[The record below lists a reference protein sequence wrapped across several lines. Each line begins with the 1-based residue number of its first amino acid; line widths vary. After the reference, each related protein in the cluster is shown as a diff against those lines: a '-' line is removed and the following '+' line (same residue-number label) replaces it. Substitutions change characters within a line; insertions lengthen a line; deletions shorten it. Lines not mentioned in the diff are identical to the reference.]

1 MKKKNIG
8 FILFGVAGGEL
19 ISILALLFIFPEIY
33 ERIGIPLTPIMDMI
47 LLIIS
52 LITFFILIIVG
63 VIFLIKFRNQE

>member
-19 ISILALLFIFPEIY
+19 ISILALLFIFPAIY
-33 ERIGIPLTPIMDMI
+33 ERIGIPLTPTMDMI

-52 LITFFILIIVG
+52 LVTFFILIIVG
-63 VIFLIKFRNQE
+63 VILLIKFRNQE

>member
-19 ISILALLFIFPEIY
+19 ISILALLFIFPAIY
-33 ERIGIPLTPIMDMI
+33 ERIGIPLTPTMDMI

-52 LITFFILIIVG
+52 FW
-63 VIFLIKFRNQE
+63 